1 MNLLILSTGTTQFYV
16 FCNPND
22 KENAKIPAP
31 DYETAQAEIAEKSG
45 GFDMSSAKTR
55 GNMFK
60 EGIAMVAIL
69 FM

>member
-1 MNLLILSTGTTQFYV
+1 M

-55 GNMFK
+55 GNMLGHMFHIFFSLQDK
-60 EGIAMVAIL
+60 KNAI
-69 FM
+69 FGVI